1 MQLIK
6 QYSKTNL
13 RERLLLL
20 NKFNVLKQCS
30 FCDDIAKY
38 ISDIVQY
45 NKTHSQYKR
54 MIVKMKCKLIYM
66 VSFLYD
72 NKLQYLKYNMYTNYD
87 VVLKVVSKYSSKS
100 FKLLYYMTLSK
111 FNLMLQKNNWYQYYE
126 YLPYLIKPIMS
137 KKE

>member
-1 MQLIK
+1 MQSIK

-100 FKLLYYMTLSK
+100 FKLLYYIILSK
-111 FNLMLQKNNWYQYYE
+111 FNLIL
-126 YLPYLIKPIMS
+126 
-137 KKE
+137 